1 MAGDELRSIYGP
13 DKRII
18 QRLDM
23 KLTKT
28 IERVAKLEARMDL
41 LGDIEVDE
49 PHIIDKLIKRGNKNA
64 KGKKKSA

>member
-41 LGDIEVDE
+41 LGDVKLDDT
-49 PHIIDKLIKRGNKNA
+49 PLIDKIIKRGNKNA
-64 KGKKKSA
+64 KGKPKR

>member
-1 MAGDELRSIYGP
+1 MEDQLRSIYGP

-41 LGDIEVDE
+41 LGDMNVDDT
-49 PHIIDKLIKRGNKNA
+49 PLIDKIIKRGNKNA
-64 KGKKKSA
+64 KGKPKR

>member
-41 LGDIEVDE
+41 LGDMNVDDT
-49 PHIIDKLIKRGNKNA
+49 PLIDKIIKRGNKNA
-64 KGKKKSA
+64 KGKPKR

>member
-1 MAGDELRSIYGP
+1 MEDQLRSIYGP

-41 LGDIEVDE
+41 LGDMNVDE
-49 PHIIDKLIKRGNKNA
+49 TPLIDKIIKRGNKNA
-64 KGKKKSA
+64 KGKPKR